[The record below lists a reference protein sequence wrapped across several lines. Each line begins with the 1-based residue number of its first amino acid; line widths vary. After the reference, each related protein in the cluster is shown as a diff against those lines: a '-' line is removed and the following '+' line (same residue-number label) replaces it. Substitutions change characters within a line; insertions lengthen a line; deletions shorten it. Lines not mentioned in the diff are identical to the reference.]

1 MAQHDYVLAN
11 AAGAAFRA
19 DINNALAAIVS
30 QNSGPNQPAPTF
42 AYQLWAD
49 TTAGQLKFRN
59 AANNAWIVWGSL
71 ADIGLG
77 LLSRAGGTMT
87 GALLQLAG
95 TAAAPGL
102 AIAGDAD
109 TGLYG
114 RAADE
119 LGIAVAGALA
129 AWFSADGLNLP
140 AQDDVRFWDSDSS
153 HYVGFQAPATVTTN
167 RVWTLPATDGTTGQ
181 GLTTNGSNVL
191 GWSTLLTQG
200 AAITAGTA
208 VATTSGTSID
218 FTGIPSWV
226 KRITVMFDQVS
237 TNGIS
242 FVQVQLGDSGG
253 VETTGYLSTGAYIL
267 TTGGTPSASSGSFS
281 SGFGLFAGG
290 ASYSRDGIMTIAN
303 ISGNN
308 WVSSHSM
315 SILDGVA
322 SIPMFGG
329 GRKALSATLDRVR
342 ITTVNGTDTFD
353 AGSVNILYE
362 G

>member
-30 QNSGPNQPAPTF
+30 LNSGPNQPNPTF

-71 ADIGLG
+71 ADVGLG
-77 LLSRAGGTMT
+77 LLSLAGGTMT

-114 RAADE
+114 KAADE
-119 LGIAVAGALA
+119 LGIAVAGVLA

-181 GLTTNGSNVL
+181 GLTTNGSNAL

-200 AAITAGTA
+200 AAITAGTS
-208 VATTSGTSID
+208 VAATSGTAID

-226 KRITVMFDQVS
+226 KRITVMLDGVS
-237 TNGIS
+237 TNGTSSLQI
-242 FVQVQLGDSGG
+242 QLGDSGG
-253 VETTGYLSTGAYIL
+253 FETSSYLGAESTAVGATNSVHSAGFIIKTGVG
-267 TTGGTPSASSGSFS
+267 ASSVFHGVVA
-281 SGFGLFAGG
+281 LQLLN
-290 ASYSRDGIMTIAN
+290 ASTNAWAE
-303 ISGNN
+303 SGNIATSN
-308 WVSSHSM
+308 TTQVGVS
-315 SILDGVA
+315 
-322 SIPMFGG
+322 GG
-329 GRKALSATLDRVR
+329 SKALSATLDRVR
-342 ITTVNGTDTFD
+342 LTTVNGTDTFD
-353 AGSVNILYE
+353 AGTVNILYE